1 MAYFP
6 SSYLAAAVY
15 FAVQGIDIRE
25 TVYQTIDWP
34 LIVTMLIVINLYYL
48 VYFILVIWRKEGN
61 AEESGN
67 YRQVIIVQVAAKNI
81 PIKVQDIAY
90 FFRLGNENFLRTHEG
105 TDYLI
110 SEALDHME
118 SRLDPVEFF
127 RANRQFLVNF
137 HACQRFEAIENDKL
151 ELFVIPVFKERVIIS
166 QKRASAFKTWIGR

>member
-90 FFRLGNENFLRTHEG
+90 FFGLAMKISCVPMREPTTSFRKRLTIWKAGSIQWNFSGLTG
-105 TDYLI
+105 
-110 SEALDHME
+110 S
-118 SRLDPVEFF
+118 S
-127 RANRQFLVNF
+127 
-137 HACQRFEAIENDKL
+137 
-151 ELFVIPVFKERVIIS
+151 
-166 QKRASAFKTWIGR
+166 W